1 MLFRVIESTLRT
13 TNNLLE
19 RLHASFFFYI
29 MTGPEI
35 FLKIGSF
42 LPSAVIV
49 SVAMMFAGLYEWVK
63 ASWIPDDAP
72 TGTSEKKTDTEPKWI
87 RRRKPVLQALGIMI
101 STHVAGLLL
110 FSVITSSFFNKN
122 QQVGPLLSLMTAST
136 AADVVAIRYS
146 LLWFC

>member
-1 MLFRVIESTLRT
+1 
-13 TNNLLE
+13 
-19 RLHASFFFYI
+19 

-49 SVAMMFAGLYEWVK
+49 SIAMMFAGLYEWVK
-63 ASWIPDDAP
+63 ASWIPDNAP
-72 TGTSEKKTDTEPKWI
+72 TGTSEEKADPTEKPRWI

-110 FSVITSSFFNKN
+110 FAVITSSHFNKN
-122 QQVGPLLSLMTAST
+122 QHVGFLFA
-136 AADVVAIRYS
+136 YN
-146 LLWFC
+146 